1 MTSTSS
7 DPALQPDLRPVPR
20 PVGRPGTQPPAL
32 LVFAGLPGS
41 GKTTVSRAVA
51 MRLRAA
57 YVRVD
62 AIEAAL
68 WRAGVHR
75 DQPTGLAAYVVGNT
89 VAAAALEA
97 GTPAVVDAVNAV
109 SAARDGWAA
118 TAAQA
123 GAVLRFVEVV
133 CTDPVEHRRR
143 VTERFADGP
152 DSPGLPVPTW
162 EEVVAREWEPW
173 NGPRLLLDS
182 TLTPDV
188 LVEAV
193 LADLSAR

>member
-1 MTSTSS
+1 MGAGRGQHGVVTST
-7 DPALQPDLRPVPR
+7 DPASDLGLGAHRPL
-20 PVGRPGTQPPAL
+20 L

-41 GKTTVSRAVA
+41 GKTTVSRMVA
-51 MRLRAA
+51 ARLRAA

-68 WRAGVHR
+68 WRAGVSR

-89 VAAAALEA
+89 VAAAALAA

-109 SAARDGWAA
+109 GAARDGWTA
-118 TAAQA
+118 TAAEA
-123 GAVLRFVEVV
+123 RAVLRFVEIV
-133 CTDPVEHRRR
+133 CPDPAEHRRR
-143 VTERFADGP
+143 VTERFATGP
-152 DSPGLPVPTW
+152 DSPGLPVPIW
-162 EEVVAREWEPW
+162 EEVAALEWEPW
-173 NGPRLLLDS
+173 EQERLLLDS

>member
-1 MTSTSS
+1 MTSTGPGPTPCV
-7 DPALQPDLRPVPR
+7 DPDRPL
-20 PVGRPGTQPPAL
+20 L

-51 MRLRAA
+51 ARLRAA
-57 YVRVD
+57 HLRVD

-68 WRAGVHR
+68 WLAGVGR

-89 VAAAALEA
+89 VAAAALA
-97 GTPAVVDAVNAV
+97 SGCPVVVDAVNAV
-109 SAARDGWAA
+109 GAARDGWAA
-118 TAAQA
+118 TAIEA

-143 VTERFADGP
+143 VTARSASGP
-152 DSPGLPVPTW
+152 DSPGPPVPTW
-162 EEVVAREWEPW
+162 GEVATREWEPW
-173 NGPRLLLDS
+173 DQERLLLDS
-182 TLTPDV
+182 TLAPDA
-188 LVEAV
+188 LVESV

>member
-1 MTSTSS
+1 VTSNGSAPDTRF
-7 DPALQPDLRPVPR
+7 DPQRPV
-20 PVGRPGTQPPAL
+20 L
-32 LVFAGLPGS
+32 LVFAGPPGS
-41 GKTTVSRAVA
+41 GKTTVARAA
-51 MRLRAA
+51 AARLRAA

-109 SAARDGWAA
+109 GAARDGWVA
-118 TAAQA
+118 TASQA

-133 CTDPVEHRRR
+133 CADPGEHRRR
-143 VTERFADGP
+143 VSERFATGP

-162 EEVVAREWEPW
+162 EQVVAREWEPW
-173 NGPRLLLDS
+173 DGPRLLLDS
-182 TLTPDV
+182 TLAPHV